1 MEAEDDDSSS
11 MIYLKK
17 WNGNYFK
24 MNSIG
29 NTSFLIP
36 RIWQINK
43 EHIDVTSSSIKNY
56 MIKIIKWF
64 FLLKDLNEVIAT
76 IAEEFKGAIHRE
88 RDRERER
95 NLISLSA
102 SGFLLNRISSNRTTN
117 TCPGS
122 IRFY

>member
-88 RDRERER
+88 R
-95 NLISLSA
+95 
-102 SGFLLNRISSNRTTN
+102 
-117 TCPGS
+117 
-122 IRFY
+122 